1 MGKIRLKF
9 NNISEIV
16 GTMGIGV
23 IVLTDEALTRQ
34 ISITCDEDMIRAF
47 GLRMA
52 HAPGEDKLLA
62 EATGKLLKETGHM
75 LEVYIFNLTDG
86 QYRTLLI
93 DNETK
98 AVTNVRASDGVLMA
112 LANDLPIYIDEALMN
127 SQSTPFDTAKTN
139 RMSLP
144 INALTDEMLQ
154 MALDKSI
161 KDEDYKMAE
170 YLNEELKR
178 RKSKET

>member
-52 HAPGEDKLLA
+52 HAPGVDKLLA

-75 LEVYIFNLTDG
+75 LEVYIFNL
-86 QYRTLLI
+86 
-93 DNETK
+93 K

-178 RKSKET
+178 RKSKEA

>member
-52 HAPGEDKLLA
+52 HAP
-62 EATGKLLKETGHM
+62 GKLLKETGHM

-127 SQSTPFDTAKTN
+127 SQSTPFDMAKTN

-178 RKSKET
+178 RKSKEA

>member
-23 IVLTDEALTRQ
+23 IVLTDETLTRQ

-52 HAPGEDKLLA
+52 HAPGVDKLLA
-62 EATGKLLKETGHM
+62 EATGHM

-178 RKSKET
+178 RKSKEA

>member
-52 HAPGEDKLLA
+52 HAPGVDKLLA

-86 QYRTLLI
+86 QYRT
-93 DNETK
+93 
-98 AVTNVRASDGVLMA
+98 
-112 LANDLPIYIDEALMN
+112 
-127 SQSTPFDTAKTN
+127 
-139 RMSLP
+139 
-144 INALTDEMLQ
+144 
-154 MALDKSI
+154 
-161 KDEDYKMAE
+161 
-170 YLNEELKR
+170 
-178 RKSKET
+178 

>member
-23 IVLTDEALTRQ
+23 IVLTDETLTRQ

-52 HAPGEDKLLA
+52 HAPGVDKLLA

-127 SQSTPFDTAKTN
+127 SQPTPFDTAKTN

-178 RKSKET
+178 RKSKEA

>member
-1 MGKIRLKF
+1 
-9 NNISEIV
+9 
-16 GTMGIGV
+16 
-23 IVLTDEALTRQ
+23 
-34 ISITCDEDMIRAF
+34 
-47 GLRMA
+47 
-52 HAPGEDKLLA
+52 
-62 EATGKLLKETGHM
+62 M

>member
-52 HAPGEDKLLA
+52 HAPGVDKLLA
-62 EATGKLLKETGHM
+62 EATGKLLKETGHT

-93 DNETK
+93 DN
-98 AVTNVRASDGVLMA
+98 D
-112 LANDLPIYIDEALMN
+112 DLPIYIDEALMN

-178 RKSKET
+178 RKSKEA